1 MFCPKCSQPQPTD
14 GTRFCPRCGFH
25 VGEIR
30 ELVGKEEARA
40 AEDARVFGG
49 GRLPPQKDISAG
61 ALLMFAGGVASVVWG
76 LAGARWPAEVLLP
89 QVYFVLGLALV
100 FVLTLFHPLLG
111 TLERLFSG
119 GAEAAPRAPRQ
130 RDGINLGAVLMFA
143 GTLKA
148 MLITSFIPPGPERG
162 VTTLAIMAAMLFILL
177 LLRPLLRDVH
187 ALLFKP
193 GGRAAQSAPDTTAP
207 LDTAPRPDAL
217 PPARA
222 VPVNDFAPA
231 RADTGELVAPA
242 SVTEETT
249 RRLSDL

>member
-1 MFCPKCSQPQPTD
+1 MFCPKCSQPQPSED
-14 GTRFCPRCGFH
+14 LRFCARCGFPLGT
-25 VGEIR
+25 VR
-30 ELVGKEEARA
+30 ELVSREEARA
-40 AEDARVFGG
+40 DEGSRAAGG
-49 GRLPPQKDISAG
+49 PQLPAQKDISTG
-61 ALLMFAGGVASVVWG
+61 ALFMFAGGVASVLWSLIG
-76 LAGARWPAEVLLP
+76 TRWPAEVLLP

-111 TLERLFSG
+111 ALERLFSG
-119 GAEAAPRAPRQ
+119 GAGAAPRAPRQ

-162 VTTLAIMAAMLFILL
+162 VTTLAIMAAMLLLLL

-193 GGRAAQSAPDTTAP
+193 RERAAQSTPDTTAR

-222 VPVNDFAPA
+222 IPVNGFAA
-231 RADTGELVAPA
+231 SGADTGEVAAPP

-249 RRLSDL
+249 RKLSDI